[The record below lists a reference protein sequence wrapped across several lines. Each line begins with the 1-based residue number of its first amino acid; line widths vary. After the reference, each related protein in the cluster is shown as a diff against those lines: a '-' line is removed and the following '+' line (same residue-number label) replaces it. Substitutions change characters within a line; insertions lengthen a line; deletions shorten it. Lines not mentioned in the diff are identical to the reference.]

1 MRKQRLRRQ
10 TGFPLLCGL
19 IVGLLGL
26 LLTVQL
32 SAAATPTPT
41 PSPNPSQGEGDLQ
54 GDVVKECQECHL
66 DVARHWSASPHA
78 HAFDGD
84 TFQERWTG
92 LGEPGE
98 CLVCHTT
105 GYQPS
110 TGAFAA
116 AGIQCQ
122 GCHGEAT
129 ADHPPAPVPI
139 RADTE
144 YCGVC
149 HTTTLSEWR
158 LSGHAASAVGCA
170 DCHDPHSQQALF
182 AEPDELCL
190 NCHAEALE
198 EHADD
203 IHLTKGVGC
212 VACHALTL
220 PPDVTPVDGIKPTG
234 HTFTISATTCVACHT
249 DTLHAG
255 SALPGYEH
263 GAAGQA
269 EETAGTPAGQTE
281 EVAATPGDPL
291 SAEQRL
297 QAVEAALASR
307 NLSLLFQGA
316 VVGLVLG
323 GTTAWFVSQ
332 NARRAAE
339 EDQDDQ
345 EERHDRAE

>member
-1 MRKQRLRRQ
+1 MRKQRYCTRA
-10 TGFPLLCGL
+10 GFPLLCGL

-32 SAAATPTPT
+32 SAAAPPGQTEEATPA
-41 PSPNPSQGEGDLQ
+41 PSADPSQGEGD
-54 GDVVKECQECHL
+54 VKECQECHL
-66 DVARHWSASPHA
+66 DVARHWSDSPHA

-84 TFQERWTG
+84 AFQERWTG

-105 GYQPS
+105 DYQQS

-116 AGIQCQ
+116 EGIQCQ

-139 RADTE
+139 KADTE

-158 LSGHAASAVGCA
+158 LSGHAGADVGCA
-170 DCHDPHSQQALF
+170 GCHDPHSQNALF

-190 NCHAEALE
+190 NCHAEALGD
-198 EHADD
+198 HADD
-203 IHLTKGVGC
+203 VHISQGVGC
-212 VACHALTL
+212 VECHALVI
-220 PPDVTPVDGIKPTG
+220 PPAEPPIDGITPTG
-234 HTFTISATTCVACHT
+234 HTFTISPATCVACHT
-249 DTLHAG
+249 DTLHTGA
-255 SALPGYEH
+255 ALPGYEQGAAAAGETVAGEATPAAGTAAIQ
-263 GAAGQA
+263 GAAGQL
-269 EETAGTPAGQTE
+269 T
-281 EVAATPGDPL
+281 
-291 SAEQRL
+291 AEQRL
-297 QAVEAALASR
+297 QATEAALASR
-307 NLSLLFQGA
+307 NLALLFQGA

-339 EDQDDQ
+339 NGEEESDD
-345 EERHDRAE
+345 HAG